1 MQERTISQERIA
13 RRNSPAYVRL
23 RITGEYLLL
32 YLLAFLFGVL
42 FCSLLD
48 PASLPPAERY
58 TAAHFGTVSNAGVSL
73 LDRACRVLEDAGG
86 DIRAMLFIL
95 TAGFTMFCPLALSL
109 QSAWRGFSLGFTAA
123 YLCSAVEAGLAI
135 PANAPAAFLL
145 FLGANVLIAAS
156 FVELSARAVI
166 FSHVYRQQCLRPR
179 MIFTAPFVR
188 RYLFHYLT
196 IFGFVLIVNCLYAAL
211 SSLLL

>member
-1 MQERTISQERIA
+1 MQESTISQEKIA

-23 RITGEYLLL
+23 RITGEYLIL
-32 YLLAFLFGVL
+32 YLLAFLFGIL
-42 FCSLLD
+42 FCSLLE
-48 PASLPPAERY
+48 PSSLPPAAQY
-58 TAAHFGTVSNAGVSL
+58 TASHFAVGTGDGSSL
-73 LDRACRVLEDAGG
+73 LDRACRVLRDAGG

-109 QSAWRGFSLGFTAA
+109 QSVWRGFSLGFTAA
-123 YLCSAVEAGLAI
+123 YLCSAVEAGLSV
-135 PANAPAAFLL
+135 PTNAPAAFLL

-166 FSHVYRQQCLRPR
+166 FSHVYRQQCIRPR

>member
-1 MQERTISQERIA
+1 MQESTISQEKIA

-23 RITGEYLLL
+23 RITGEYLFL
-32 YLLAFLFGVL
+32 YLLAFLLGIL

-48 PASLPPAERY
+48 PASLPPAEQY
-58 TAAHFGTVSNAGVSL
+58 TSAHFSVTPGDGIPM
-73 LDRACRVLEDAGG
+73 LDRACRILRDANG

-109 QSAWRGFSLGFTAA
+109 HSVWRGFSLGFTAA
-123 YLCSAVEAGLAI
+123 YLCSAVEAGLTV
-135 PANAPAAFLL
+135 PSRAPAAFLL

-156 FVELSARAVI
+156 LVELSARAVI
-166 FSHVYRQQCLRPR
+166 FSHMYRQQCIRPR
-179 MIFTAPFVR
+179 MIFTSPFVR
-188 RYLFHYLT
+188 QYLFHYLT
-196 IFGFVLIVNCLYAAL
+196 IFGFVLIVNFLYAAL

>member
-1 MQERTISQERIA
+1 MQESTISQEKIA

-23 RITGEYLLL
+23 RITGEYLIL
-32 YLLAFLFGVL
+32 YLLAFLFGIL
-42 FCSLLD
+42 FCSLLE
-48 PASLPPAERY
+48 PSSLPPAKQY
-58 TAAHFGTVSNAGVSL
+58 TASHFAVSTGEAASM
-73 LDRACRVLEDAGG
+73 LDRVCRVLRDAGG

-109 QSAWRGFSLGFTAA
+109 QSVWRGFSLGFTAA
-123 YLCSAVEAGLAI
+123 YLCSAVEAGLSV

-166 FSHVYRQQCLRPR
+166 FSHMYRQQCLRPR

-188 RYLFHYLT
+188 QYLFHYLT